1 MLAAGAARASIPP
14 MSRISDAQG
23 PPPAPDGP
31 VYLDAELRPN
41 RSLSLN
47 GFQIVMV
54 VMAAASFAVG
64 CLFLAMGAWPVIGFF
79 GLDVLLL
86 WLAFRA
92 SYRAGARERELVRVT
107 AARVDVARADAR
119 GQTRWWTASPYF
131 ARVEV
136 VEAEDAHPEISL
148 RAGPDRLPLA
158 VCLSP
163 HERLGF
169 AKALESALASARAER
184 HPVGA

>member
-1 MLAAGAARASIPP
+1 
-14 MSRISDAQG
+14 MSRITDAPG
-23 PPPAPDGP
+23 PPPVPDGP
-31 VYLDAELRPN
+31 IYMDAELRPN
-41 RSLSLN
+41 RSLSMN
-47 GFQIVMV
+47 GFQIVMI

-64 CLFLAMGAWPVIGFF
+64 CLFLSIGAWPVIGFF

-119 GQTRWWTASPYF
+119 GRTRWWTASPYF

-169 AKALESALASARAER
+169 AKALDTALASARAER

>member
-1 MLAAGAARASIPP
+1 MT
-14 MSRISDAQG
+14 RITDANG
-23 PPPAPDGP
+23 PPPVPEGP
-31 VYLDAELRPN
+31 IYMDAELRPN
-41 RSLSLN
+41 RSLSMS
-47 GFQIVMV
+47 GFQLVMIVMAV
-54 VMAAASFAVG
+54 ASFAVG
-64 CLFLAMGAWPVIGFF
+64 CLFLSIGAWPVIGFF

-92 SYRAGARERELVRVT
+92 SYRAGARERERVRVT
-107 AARVDVARADAR
+107 AARVDVARDDAK

-169 AKALESALASARAER
+169 AKALEAALASARAER

>member
-1 MLAAGAARASIPP
+1 MVAECAPRASIPT
-14 MSRISDAQG
+14 MSRITDAHG
-23 PPPAPDGP
+23 PPPIPDGP
-31 VYLDAELRPN
+31 IYMDAELRPN
-41 RSLSLN
+41 RSLSMT
-47 GFQIVMV
+47 GFQIVMI
-54 VMAAASFAVG
+54 VMAVASFAVG
-64 CLFLAMGAWPVIGFF
+64 CLFLSIGAWPVIGFF

-92 SYRAGARERELVRVT
+92 SYRAGARERERVRVT
-107 AARVDVARADAR
+107 AARVDVARADAKGR
-119 GQTRWWTASPYF
+119 TRWWTASPYF

-136 VEAEDAHPEISL
+136 VEAEDAHPEVSL

-158 VCLSP
+158 ICLSP

-169 AKALESALASARAER
+169 ARALDAALTSARAER